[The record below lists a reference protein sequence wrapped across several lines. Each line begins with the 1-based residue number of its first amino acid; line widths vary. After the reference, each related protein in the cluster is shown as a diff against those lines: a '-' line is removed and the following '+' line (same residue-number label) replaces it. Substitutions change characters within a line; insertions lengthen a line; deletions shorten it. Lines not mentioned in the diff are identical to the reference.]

1 MRLLVYPH
9 DLAIGGSQINAIDLA
24 AGVAAA
30 GHDVIVYGVPGPLV
44 SYIEERG
51 LKFVPASPLRYR
63 PAPSR
68 IAQIAAIALRE
79 RIDLIHAYEW
89 PPCLDAYFGAG
100 LLGVPLV
107 CTVLSMDVMPHV
119 PASVPLIMGTAQLG
133 REAGRIQH
141 GSVWVME
148 PPVDTERDNPA
159 IDGSGF
165 REMNGVSDNELLV
178 VTVSRLALD
187 LKLDAL
193 VRAIDAADLLAEH
206 FPLKLILVGDGASR
220 EALTARAHAVN
231 LRHGRKVIALP
242 GSERDPRAAYAA
254 ADLVI
259 GMGSSALRALAIGR
273 PVVVQGEQG
282 FSEIFEPATLPLF
295 LEQGFYGVAEGSAG
309 AARLASQIEGLLRD
323 RERMEELG
331 HFGRQVVAERF
342 SLKRA
347 VDLQLEI
354 YRNIVVAP
362 PWRRLADSLRS
373 ARLAL
378 TVEASNHHPLR
389 KRRKKHQ
396 EQELLTA
403 AGSGFWPPSS
413 LTNAG

>member
-1 MRLLVYPH
+1 
-9 DLAIGGSQINAIDLA
+9 
-24 AGVAAA
+24 
-30 GHDVIVYGVPGPLV
+30 
-44 SYIEERG
+44 
-51 LKFVPASPLRYR
+51 
-63 PAPSR
+63 
-68 IAQIAAIALRE
+68 
-79 RIDLIHAYEW
+79 
-89 PPCLDAYFGAG
+89 
-100 LLGVPLV
+100 
-107 CTVLSMDVMPHV
+107 
-119 PASVPLIMGTAQLG
+119 
-133 REAGRIQH
+133 
-141 GSVWVME
+141 ME

-159 IDGSGF
+159 IDGSSF

-206 FPLKLILVGDGASR
+206 FPLKLILVGDGPSR

-231 LRHGRKVIALP
+231 LRHGRKVIGLP

-273 PVVVQGEQG
+273 PVVVQGQQG

-295 LEQGFYGVAEGSAG
+295 LEQGFYGVAEGPAG

-354 YRNIVVAP
+354 YRDIIVAP

-389 KRRKKHQ
+389 KRRKKNR